1 MLPCRCTLLPP
12 AARRPITGVIVTVR
26 QARRWSATLLDRRT
40 GLRQAL
46 HFWIGVYK
54 KKPERKNWWE
64 KLVSVHV
71 FACLHRWGR
80 LICRHGT
87 PTATGRRRPRLP
99 RAEPRQQPLGRLRR
113 RRGLPDLPPRLVPD
127 QGAL

>member
-46 HFWIGVYK
+46 HFWIGVYILDLWRWK
-54 KKPERKNWWE
+54 KSFCLRNCAGAKVSFTRRFAGLIVCVTS
-64 KLVSVHV
+64 LVVRNSYV
-71 FACLHRWGR
+71 
-80 LICRHGT
+80 
-87 PTATGRRRPRLP
+87 
-99 RAEPRQQPLGRLRR
+99 RQDCKQR
-113 RRGLPDLPPRLVPD
+113 
-127 QGAL
+127 

>member
-12 AARRPITGVIVTVR
+12 AARRPFTGVIVTVR

-54 KKPERKNWWE
+54 RQDLVPLKGAPATSTRASKPVYVGCSGPPD
-64 KLVSVHV
+64 LSTD
-71 FACLHRWGR
+71 
-80 LICRHGT
+80 GT
-87 PTATGRRRPRLP
+87 STNLLRTHRPR
-99 RAEPRQQPLGRLRR
+99 
-113 RRGLPDLPPRLVPD
+113 D
-127 QGAL
+127 

>member
-54 KKPERKNWWE
+54 TSPSARKVRPTVSFPVLSPWPKSNGVKGGPAFPGPPARYGRVKDFSAERQSS
-64 KLVSVHV
+64 L
-71 FACLHRWGR
+71 
-80 LICRHGT
+80 
-87 PTATGRRRPRLP
+87 ATGR
-99 RAEPRQQPLGRLRR
+99 
-113 RRGLPDLPPRLVPD
+113 
-127 QGAL
+127 

>member
-46 HFWIGVYK
+46 HFWIGVYIR
-54 KKPERKNWWE
+54 PER
-64 KLVSVHV
+64 
-71 FACLHRWGR
+71 GR
-80 LICRHGT
+80 VAPWAKCW
-87 PTATGRRRPRLP
+87 PTRP
-99 RAEPRQQPLGRLRR
+99 
-113 RRGLPDLPPRLVPD
+113 RRGLVSLVDGLVRRSRLVATWANVGVP
-127 QGAL
+127 G